1 MIGCMNPMA
10 QLSQVVV
17 QESLDLVTQAV
28 AQRPAAFLDSFSDPV
43 FILDAEFHILVFNTS
58 AQQVFRFMDDAI
70 QGSAITS
77 VIEEIDVERLLTAP
91 VSTASELTIHER
103 TFAPRVQTLSNLTGD
118 SCGYVLVL
126 RDISHYKKLNRSQ
139 GEFIRIVSHDVRS
152 PLTSMQGF
160 ATMLEMVGELNERQK
175 HFVSKILS
183 GISQITALVENI
195 QDAGRY
201 DPESGFYEVTRSHCD
216 VTDIVRR
223 VVENHLVPAEKTL
236 DIRVQVAEDL
246 PILNVDAN
254 MIERAVNNLVDNAI
268 KYTPSGGTITVSA
281 FRENDDAVIKV
292 QDTGLGIS
300 PENQSK
306 LFERHVRIPRKEF
319 KLIKGTG
326 LGLFI
331 VRSVAQRHG
340 GTAWVESQEGQGS
353 AFIFTIPLNEANT
366 IRP

>member
-1 MIGCMNPMA
+1 MV
-10 QLSQVVV
+10 QLSQVAV
-17 QESLDLVTQAV
+17 QESLDLVTQAI
-28 AQRPAAFLDSFSDPV
+28 AQRPAALLDTFSDPV
-43 FILDAEFHILVFNTS
+43 FILDTEFRVLVLNTAAVRTLRMEGS
-58 AQQVFRFMDDAI
+58 DLL
-70 QGSAITS
+70 GNPLKSAIA
-77 VIEEIDVERLLTAP
+77 EIDVERILTAP
-91 VSTASELTIHER
+91 VNTVPELTVNER
-103 TFAPRVQTLSNLTGD
+103 TFSPRIQTLSSVTSD
-118 SCGYVLVL
+118 PCGYVLVL

-216 VTDIVRR
+216 VADIMRR

-281 FRENDDAVIKV
+281 SRDNDHVVIKV

-300 PENQSK
+300 PENQAK

-353 AFIFTIPLNEANT
+353 TFVFTIPLNEANT

>member
-1 MIGCMNPMA
+1 MA
-10 QLSQVVV
+10 QLSQVAV
-17 QESLDLVTQAV
+17 QESLDLVTQAI
-28 AQRPAAFLDSFSDPV
+28 AQRPAALLDTFSDPV
-43 FILDAEFHILVFNTS
+43 FILDTEFRVLVLNTAAVRILPMGAS
-58 AQQVFRFMDDAI
+58 DLL
-70 QGSAITS
+70 GSPIKTA
-77 VIEEIDVERLLTAP
+77 IEEIDIERILNAP
-91 VSTASELTIHER
+91 VSAASEITIHER
-103 TFAPRVQTLSNLTGD
+103 TFAPRVQTLSSPAGD

-139 GEFIRIVSHDVRS
+139 SEFIRIVSHDVRS

-201 DPESGFYEVTRSHCD
+201 DPESGFYEVTRSRCD
-216 VTDIVRR
+216 VTDIMRR

-236 DIRVQVAEDL
+236 EIRVQVAEDL

-281 FRENDDAVIKV
+281 FRDNDHVVIKV

-300 PENQSK
+300 PENQAK
-306 LFERHVRIPRKEF
+306 LFERHVRIARKEF
-319 KLIKGTG
+319 KLVKGTG

-353 AFIFTIPLNEANT
+353 TFIFTIPLNEANT

>member
-1 MIGCMNPMA
+1 MT
-10 QLSQVVV
+10 QLSRVAV
-17 QESLDLVTQAV
+17 QESLDLVIQAIV
-28 AQRPAAFLDSFSDPV
+28 QRPSAFLDSFSDPV
-43 FILDAEFHILVFNTS
+43 FILDTELRILVFNTP
-58 AQQVFRFMDDAI
+58 AQQLFHFGDDVI
-70 QGSAITS
+70 QGSTIKS
-77 VIEEIDVERLLTAP
+77 LIEEIDVERLLTAP
-91 VSTASELTIHER
+91 VSTISELTIHER
-103 TFAPRVQTLSNLTGD
+103 TFAPRVQTVSSSVGD

-201 DPESGFYEVTRSHCD
+201 DPESGFYEVTRSRCD
-216 VTDIVRR
+216 VADIVRR
-223 VVENHLVPAEKTL
+223 VVENHLIPAEKTL
-236 DIRVQVAEDL
+236 DIRVQVASDI

-268 KYTPSGGTITVSA
+268 KYTPSGGTITVGA
-281 FRENDDAVIKV
+281 FRDTDSVVIKV

-300 PENQSK
+300 PENQAK

-340 GTAWVESQEGQGS
+340 GNAWVESQEGQGS
-353 AFIFTIPLNEANT
+353 TFFFSIPLNDANT
-366 IRP
+366 IRY